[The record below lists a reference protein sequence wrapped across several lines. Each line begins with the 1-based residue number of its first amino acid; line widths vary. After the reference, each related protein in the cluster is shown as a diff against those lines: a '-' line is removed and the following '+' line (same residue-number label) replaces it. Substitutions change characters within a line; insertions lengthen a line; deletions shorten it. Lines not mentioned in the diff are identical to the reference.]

1 MPCRFR
7 NQYFKN
13 QVSMIIVLYPKI
25 KYNQN
30 KASLGQIN
38 ILVMNIEWQRFL
50 NCTRNHHAKLQINKI
65 FLTRLNHR

>member
-13 QVSMIIVLYPKI
+13 QVNMIIVLYPKI
-25 KYNQN
+25 KYKQN

-38 ILVMNIEWQRFL
+38 FLVMNIEWQRFL
-50 NCTRNHHAKLQINKI
+50 NFTRNHHVKL
-65 FLTRLNHR
+65 